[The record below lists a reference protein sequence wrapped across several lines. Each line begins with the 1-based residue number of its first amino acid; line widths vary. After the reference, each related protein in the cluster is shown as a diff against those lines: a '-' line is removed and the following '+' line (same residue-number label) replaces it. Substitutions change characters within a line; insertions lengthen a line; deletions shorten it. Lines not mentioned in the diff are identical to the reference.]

1 MTGWVTVGAEAGQ
14 LSGGGLGRHH
24 SRAVCPGESG
34 CYRLWVCGRSPALT
48 DLPGSP
54 SPEPT
59 GGGGRDVERKTKIQC
74 ACDRERER
82 EERERERESERG
94 CSGCKTCTL
103 NISSRRCGMDRGW
116 GPAAEWPVAKVM
128 ATEPRWDASVRQAG
142 TQAMKQGPITAVSS
156 RTHTYIEQGNTH

>member
-1 MTGWVTVGAEAGQ
+1 MTVWVIVGAEAGQ

-34 CYRLWVCGRSPALT
+34 CYRLWVCGRSPVLT

-59 GGGGRDVERKTKIQC
+59 GGGDAESETKIQR

-82 EERERERESERG
+82 LREAS
-94 CSGCKTCTL
+94 L
-103 NISSRRCGMDRGW
+103 
-116 GPAAEWPVAKVM
+116 AAKRA
-128 ATEPRWDASVRQAG
+128 
-142 TQAMKQGPITAVSS
+142 
-156 RTHTYIEQGNTH
+156 H